1 MNEDVLKMIN
11 TLHARLKDVQRAVD
25 ALDAE
30 HPEFAQKLDK
40 VDDQVYAIQLEVE
53 KLVPA
58 STEAAESSAGESG
71 ETVSDD
77 SGEPAGVAAKESN
90 AEEDESED
98 KPILS
103 DEMKDNL
110 KDAGRALGGILK
122 DSREV
127 VSELSGTVKDIK
139 GVFKIK

>member
-11 TLHARLKDVQRAVD
+11 TLHARLKDVQLAVD

-53 KLVPA
+53 KLAPA
-58 STEAAESSAGESG
+58 STEATESSTGESG

-77 SGEPAGVAAKESN
+77 SSEPAGVAAKESK
-90 AEEDESED
+90 AEKDESED

>member
-11 TLHARLKDVQRAVD
+11 TLHARLKDVQLAVD
-25 ALDAE
+25 ALNAE

-53 KLVPA
+53 KLAPA

-71 ETVSDD
+71 ENVSVD
-77 SGEPAGVAAKESN
+77 SSEPAGVAAKESN
-90 AEEDESED
+90 AEKDESED

>member
-11 TLHARLKDVQRAVD
+11 TLHARLKDVQLAVD

>member
-11 TLHARLKDVQRAVD
+11 TLHARLKDVQLAVD

-71 ETVSDD
+71 ETVPVD
-77 SGEPAGVAAKESN
+77 SGEPAGVAAKESD

>member
-11 TLHARLKDVQRAVD
+11 TLHARLKDVQLAVD

-58 STEAAESSAGESG
+58 STEAVESSAGESG